1 MLSDEKHR
9 YEYKLTLGKDING
22 HLLRKSFYST
32 RSRADARK
40 KAEKFKANYE
50 LELLC
55 GGEEIRPKVLF
66 EDWAIKCLELYKKPY
81 VKANSYSGTYL
92 SPVKLHLIP
101 YFGKMPV
108 DAILPAKV
116 QQYINEAAKKYSP
129 ETVKKDFAVLSF
141 IMQAAVD
148 NGLCK
153 SSPVTKTIRLPKY
166 KTVTKK
172 EAFSQLE
179 YDTTFAFAAQHPLG
193 LDIMFLL
200 ETGVSRSELLGLR
213 WEDLDLENGTV
224 TISQGLVSFYDDEQ
238 EQWTTSADGLKN
250 KYRHRTIPIV
260 NADLLERLKAKPRE
274 IIPAGRKKPV
284 QTEYVFHGPSGG
296 PYQPNNWAN
305 RVYRPFM
312 RDLLAAHPEL
322 PELSPHE
329 LRHTRATL
337 WVAQGVD
344 PLMVIRLLGHC
355 DMKMLTK
362 IYDHTT
368 VETLRKALETQ
379 PEQIKEDGR
388 TS

>member
-1 MLSDEKHR
+1 MPNTKKHR
-9 YEYKLTLGKDING
+9 YEHKITLGTDING
-22 HLLRKSFYST
+22 TPIRKSFYST
-32 RSRADARK
+32 KSKADAKK

-50 LELLC
+50 LDLLC
-55 GGEEIRPKVLF
+55 GGKEIRSKVLF
-66 EDWAIKCLELYKKPY
+66 KDWAIKCLELYKKPF
-81 VKANSYSGTYL
+81 VKANTYSGTYL

-101 YFGKMPV
+101 YFGKMAV

-166 KTVTKK
+166 ETVTKK
-172 EAFSQLE
+172 EAFSQQE
-179 YDTTFAFAAQHPLG
+179 YDTTFAFASQHPLG

-213 WEDLDLENGTV
+213 WEDLDLERSTV

-238 EQWTTSADGLKN
+238 AQWTTSADGLKN
-250 KYRHRTIPIV
+250 KYRHRTIPLV
-260 NADLLERLKAKPRE
+260 NAELLARLKAKPRE
-274 IIPAGRKKPV
+274 IIPPGMKKPV
-284 QTEYVFHGPSGG
+284 KTEYVFHGPSGK

-322 PELSPHE
+322 PELSAHE

-368 VETLRKALETQ
+368 VETLRKALTAE
-379 PEQIKEDGR
+379 EKELV
-388 TS
+388 

>member
-1 MLSDEKHR
+1 MDHLAPFFKQA
-9 YEYKLTLGKDING
+9 LGKDING
-22 HLLRKSFYST
+22 TLIRKSFYST
-32 RSRADARK
+32 KSKADAK
-40 KAEKFKANYE
+40 KRAERFKANYE

-55 GGEEIRPKVLF
+55 GGEEIRSKVF
-66 EDWAIKCLELYKKPY
+66 FADWAIKCLELYKKPF
-81 VKANSYSGTYL
+81 VKPNTYSGTYL
-92 SPVKLHLIP
+92 APVRLHLIP
-101 YFGKMPV
+101 YFGKMAV
-108 DAILPAKV
+108 DTILPAMI
-116 QQYINEAAKKYSP
+116 QRYINEAARRYSP

-166 KTVTKK
+166 ETVSKK
-172 EAFSQLE
+172 EAFSQQE
-179 YDTTFAFAAQHPLG
+179 YDAAFAFAMQHPLG
-193 LDIMFLL
+193 LDIMFLM

-213 WEDLDLENGTV
+213 WEDLNLEEGTV
-224 TISQGLVSFYDDEQ
+224 TISQGLVSFYNDEQ

-250 KYRHRTIPIV
+250 KYRHRTIPLV
-260 NADLLERLKAKPRE
+260 NTDLIDQLKAKPRE
-274 IIPAGRKKPV
+274 IIPTGRKKPV
-284 QTEYVFHGPSGG
+284 KTEYVFYSPSGK

-322 PELSPHE
+322 PELSAHE

-344 PLMVIRLLGHC
+344 SLMVIRLLGHC

-368 VETLRKALETQ
+368 VETLRKALT
-379 PEQIKEDGR
+379 DAD
-388 TS
+388 TSSE

>member
-1 MLSDEKHR
+1 MATTEKR

-22 HLLRKSFYST
+22 TLIRKSFYST
-32 RSRADARK
+32 KSKADAKR

-55 GGEEIRPKVLF
+55 GGEEIRSKVLF
-66 EDWAIKCLELYKKPY
+66 ADWAIKCLELYKKPF
-81 VKANSYSGTYL
+81 VKANTYSGTYL

-101 YFGKMPV
+101 YFGKMAV
-108 DAILPAKV
+108 DTILPVTV
-116 QQYINEAAKKYSP
+116 QRYINETSKKYSP

-141 IMQAAVD
+141 IMQTAAD

-153 SSPVTKTIRLPKY
+153 SSPVTKTIRLPRY
-166 KTVTKK
+166 ETVTKK
-172 EAFSQLE
+172 ESFSQQE
-179 YDTTFAFAAQHPLG
+179 YNTAFAFAMQHPLG
-193 LDIMFLL
+193 LSITFLL

-213 WEDLDLENGTV
+213 WEDLDLEHGTV
-224 TISQGLVSFYDDEQ
+224 TISQGLVSFYNDEQ

-250 KYRHRTIPIV
+250 KYRHRTIPLV
-260 NADLLERLKAKPRE
+260 NADLIARLKDKPRE
-274 IIPAGRKKPV
+274 IVPPGKKKPV
-284 QTEYVFHGPSGG
+284 KTEYVFHSPSGK

-322 PELSPHE
+322 PELSAHE

-337 WVAQGVD
+337 WVAQGID

-368 VETLRKALETQ
+368 VETLRKALT
-379 PEQIKEDGR
+379 DVD
-388 TS
+388 TSSE

>member
-1 MLSDEKHR
+1 MADTQKKR
-9 YEYKLTLGKDING
+9 YEYKITLGKDING
-22 HLLRKSFYST
+22 TLIRKSFYST

-55 GGEEIRPKVLF
+55 GGEEIHTKVF
-66 EDWAIKCLELYKKPY
+66 FADWAIKCLELYKKPF
-81 VKANSYSGTYL
+81 VKANTYSGTYL
-92 SPVKLHLIP
+92 APVKLRLIP
-101 YFGKMPV
+101 YFGKIAI

-129 ETVKKDFAVLSF
+129 ETVKKDYAVLA
-141 IMQAAVD
+141 QAAVD

-153 SSPVTKTIRLPKY
+153 SSPVTRTIRLPKY
-166 KTVTKK
+166 ETVTKK
-172 EAFSQLE
+172 EAFSQEE
-179 YDTTFAFAAQHPLG
+179 YDIAFAFAARHPSGLG
-193 LDIMFLL
+193 IMFLM

-238 EQWTTSADGLKN
+238 AQWTTSADGLKN
-250 KYRHRTIPIV
+250 KYRHRTIPLV
-260 NADLLERLKAKPRE
+260 NTELLERLRAKPRE
-274 IIPAGRKKPV
+274 IIPPGRKKLV
-284 QTEYVFHGPSGG
+284 QTEYVFHSPSGK

-312 RDLLAAHPEL
+312 KDLLAAHPEL
-322 PELSPHE
+322 PDLSAHE

-368 VETLRKALETQ
+368 VETLRKAL
-379 PEQIKEDGR
+379 D
-388 TS
+388 TSGTESA

>member
-1 MLSDEKHR
+1 MADTQKKR
-9 YEYKLTLGKDING
+9 YEYKITLGKDING
-22 HLLRKSFYST
+22 ALIRKSFYST

-55 GGEEIRPKVLF
+55 GGEEIHTKVF
-66 EDWAIKCLELYKKPY
+66 FKDWAIKCLELYKKPF
-81 VKANSYSGTYL
+81 VKANTYSGTYL
-92 SPVKLHLIP
+92 SPVKLRLIP
-101 YFGKMPV
+101 YFGTMAV
-108 DAILPAKV
+108 DTILPAKV
-116 QQYINEAAKKYSP
+116 QQYINKAAKKYSP
-129 ETVKKDFAVLSF
+129 ETVKKDYAVLAF
-141 IMQAAVD
+141 IMQTAVD

-153 SSPVTKTIRLPKY
+153 NSPVTKTIRLPKY
-166 KTVTKK
+166 ETVTKK
-172 EAFSQLE
+172 EAFSQEE
-179 YDTTFAFAAQHPLG
+179 YDTAFTFASQHHSG
-193 LDIMFLL
+193 LDIMFLM

-238 EQWTTSADGLKN
+238 EQWTTSSDGLKN
-250 KYRHRTIPIV
+250 KYRHRTIPLV
-260 NADLLERLKAKPRE
+260 NTELLERLRAKPRE
-274 IIPAGRKKPV
+274 ITPPGRKNPV
-284 QTEYVFHGPSGG
+284 QTEYVFHSPSGK

-312 RDLLAAHPEL
+312 KDLLAAHPEL
-322 PELSPHE
+322 PDLSAHE

-368 VETLRKALETQ
+368 VETLRKALVEA
-379 PEQIKEDGR
+379 D
-388 TS
+388 TSFE

>member
-1 MLSDEKHR
+1 MADTKKKR
-9 YEYKLTLGKDING
+9 YEYQITLGKDING
-22 HLLRKSFYST
+22 TLIRKSFYST
-32 RSRADARK
+32 KSGADAKK

-55 GGEEIRPKVLF
+55 GGEEIHTKVLF
-66 EDWAIKCLELYKKPY
+66 EDWAVKCLELYKKPY

-92 SPVKLHLIP
+92 SPLKLHLIP
-101 YFGKMPV
+101 YFGKMTI
-108 DAILPAKV
+108 DAIIPAKV

-129 ETVKKDFAVLSF
+129 ETVKKDYAVLSF

-153 SSPVTKTIRLPKY
+153 TSPVTKTIRLPQY
-166 KTVTKK
+166 TTVTKK
-172 EAFSQLE
+172 EAFSQQE
-179 YDTTFAFAAQHPLG
+179 YDTVFAFASQHPQG
-193 LDIMFLL
+193 LSIMFLL

-213 WEDLDLENGTV
+213 WEDLDLVGGAV
-224 TISQGLVSFYDDEQ
+224 TISQGLVSSYDDEQ
-238 EQWTTSADGLKN
+238 EQWTTTADGLKN
-250 KYRHRTIPIV
+250 KYRHRTIPLV
-260 NADLLERLKAKPRE
+260 NTELLEQLKAKPRE
-274 IIPAGRKKPV
+274 IIPPGRKRPV
-284 QTEYVFHGPSGG
+284 KTEYVFHSPSGK

-312 RDLLAAHPEL
+312 KDLLGAHPGL
-322 PELSPHE
+322 PELSAHE

-368 VETLRKALETQ
+368 VETLRKALTDADTEL
-379 PEQIKEDGR
+379 
-388 TS
+388 S

>member
-1 MLSDEKHR
+1 MSASNRHR
-9 YEYKLTLGKDING
+9 YEHKITLGKMTDG
-22 HLLRKSFYST
+22 TLLRKSFYST
-32 RSRADARK
+32 KSKADAKR

-66 EDWAIKCLELYKKPY
+66 ADWAIKCLELYKKPF
-81 VKANSYSGTYL
+81 VKANTYSGTYL

-101 YFGKMPV
+101 YFGKMAV

-116 QQYINEAAKKYSP
+116 QQYINGAAKQYSP
-129 ETVKKDFAVLSF
+129 ETVKKDYAVLSF

-166 KTVTKK
+166 ETVTKK
-172 EAFSQLE
+172 ETFSQPE
-179 YDTTFAFAAQHPLG
+179 YDTAFAFAMQHPLG

-213 WEDLDLENGTV
+213 WEDLDLEHGTV

-250 KYRHRTIPIV
+250 KYRHRTIPLV
-260 NADLLERLKAKPRE
+260 NAGLLTRLRAKPHE
-274 IIPAGRKKPV
+274 IIPPGMKKPV
-284 QTEYVFHGPSGG
+284 KTEYVFHGPSGK

-305 RVYRPFM
+305 RVFRPFM
-312 RDLLAAHPEL
+312 KDLLAAYPEL
-322 PELSPHE
+322 PELSAHE

-368 VETLRKALETQ
+368 VETLRKALTAE
-379 PEQIKEDGR
+379 EKE
-388 TS
+388 SA

>member
-1 MLSDEKHR
+1 MPGAVKHR
-9 YEYKLTLGKDING
+9 YEHKITLGKDING
-22 HLLRKSFYST
+22 NLLRKSFYST
-32 RSRADARK
+32 KSKADAK
-40 KAEKFKANYE
+40 KRAEKFKANYE

-66 EDWAIKCLELYKKPY
+66 VDWAIKCLELYKRPF
-81 VKANSYSGTYL
+81 VKANTYSGTYL

-101 YFGKMPV
+101 YFGKMAV

-166 KTVTKK
+166 ETVTKK
-172 EAFSQLE
+172 EAFSQQE
-179 YDTTFAFAAQHPLG
+179 YDTTFAFASQHPLG

-213 WEDLDLENGTV
+213 WEDLDLERGTV

-250 KYRHRTIPIV
+250 KYRHRTIPLV
-260 NADLLERLKAKPRE
+260 NTALLTRLKAKPRE
-274 IIPAGRKKPV
+274 IIPPGMKKPV
-284 QTEYVFHGPSGG
+284 KTEYVFHGPSGK
-296 PYQPNNWAN
+296 PYQPNNWAS

-322 PELSPHE
+322 PELSAHE

-368 VETLRKALETQ
+368 VETLRKALTA
-379 PEQIKEDGR
+379 EQNE
-388 TS
+388 SA